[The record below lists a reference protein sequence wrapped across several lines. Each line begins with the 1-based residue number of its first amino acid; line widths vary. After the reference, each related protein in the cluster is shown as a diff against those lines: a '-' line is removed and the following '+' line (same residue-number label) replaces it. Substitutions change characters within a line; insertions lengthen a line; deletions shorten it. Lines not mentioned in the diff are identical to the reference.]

1 MHIIYYSPHPTHDIV
16 SEVGYATHQ
25 REVINALRQAGH
37 TVVPVIMGGTE
48 LSNLNPLTSGDYKPS
63 PLKKFMKS
71 LIPRVLWTTFN
82 NLKLRKHDKIA
93 GLKLEAAIQTR
104 QPDLLYER
112 SEYLQDSG
120 AICAEKYGLKYFLE
134 VNAPFVEEMKSF
146 EGKSLLEKKAH
157 QIEKF
162 KLDRATKVIAVSSAL
177 ADFLTTQYQC
187 NSAKIF
193 VQPNCI
199 NPSKIHTEADEIE
212 TLKSKFNL
220 NDKFIFGFVG
230 SIFPY
235 HGVDML
241 IQAFSKVHDKI
252 NGSVLM
258 IVGDGTV
265 VEDLKRLAVEL
276 GIASKVIFTGK
287 VPHSKVFNY
296 MSVMDVCI
304 MAKSNW
310 YGSPVKVFEYGLMIK
325 PIIAPNTSPIRDVME
340 NGKDAL
346 IIDDN
351 VEELSDAMLK
361 LFENKKLAADLA
373 THFNNKVMSSYNW
386 SHAAKNI
393 IELCG

>member
-25 REVINALRQAGH
+25 REVINALREAGH

-63 PLKKFMKS
+63 KLKKIIKS
-71 LIPRVLWTTFN
+71 LIPRVLWTTIN

-93 GLKLEAAIQTR
+93 GLKLETAIQTHK
-104 QPDLLYER
+104 PDLLYER

-146 EGKSLLEKKAH
+146 EGKSLLENKAH

-162 KLDRATKVIAVSSAL
+162 KLEKAHKIIAVSSAL
-177 ADFLTTQYQC
+177 ADFLKQTYQC
-187 NSAKIF
+187 DPGKLF

-199 NPSKIHTEADEIE
+199 NPSKVHTDSNEIE
-212 TLKSKFNL
+212 SLKHTFSL
-220 NDKFIFGFVG
+220 NNRYIFGFVG

-252 NGSVLM
+252 NDSTLM
-258 IVGDGTV
+258 IVGDGNIID
-265 VEDLKRLAVEL
+265 DLKKMAIDL
-276 GIASKVIFTGK
+276 GIESKVVFTGK
-287 VPHSKVFNY
+287 IPHSKVFNY

-310 YGSPVKVFEYGLMIK
+310 YGSPVKVFEYGLMKK

-340 NGKDAL
+340 NEKDAL
-346 IIDDN
+346 IIEDN
-351 VEELSDAMLK
+351 VNELSNAMLK
-361 LFENKKLAADLA
+361 LSENRVLASSLA
-373 THFNNKVMSSYNW
+373 TQFNQKVMSSYNW
-386 SHAAKNI
+386 SHAAQNI
-393 IELCG
+393 IELCE